1 MPKYLLN
8 LLNQHTS
15 QLVEVSEHRT
25 DKTDNRLI
33 IVIEG
38 KKYTVVRQTLTS
50 TQSITIGMIP
60 NLFQSGVPVCVELR
74 SELWNKKICLICFEH
89 IPEIPRQFFHSSQHF
104 SIPQLNFSV
113 CVFKKDLISIF
124 QAKNSDDCSHQYIAL
139 GHFNFMSFIEQFKRI
154 SSNEWRIPVLWKM
167 FVHSLCE
174 IGYFDFFDYNHFMSI
189 VFNLFQRMFSL
200 NEKRLPVRP
209 DVLKELF
216 FSFIQRLLMK
226 NSWFL
231 ICGELIRTVRSSA
244 LIDLFSDLQ
253 NPPIVNFIDRELG
266 FIGVS
271 KTSGVGNDFKLNF
284 FLVSLKTKE
293 VIPVGVEDRTW
304 YPDNGNGSQDD
315 ENIDDFDDGPLER
328 TVSYS
333 NPFYIMQ
340 GITLFGTHTLIIF
353 KLGSSITV
361 FIQRKD
367 GTFEYFNIYLL
378 ILLHALDND
387 EILDEWTFQFTRF
400 PYVGSSNL
408 TKGLEQCG
416 VLKILEGTATLE
428 EIYKFFYVSDF
439 GVVLKVLRQKLPEFQ
454 ERLHAHYSM
463 KYQEETNHEQKQ
475 GLIQYRC
482 NSRIYSIKSNRF
494 INDLVCFLT
503 PVLEQL
509 QERRDLTPEIIE
521 ILQFLKELFDF
532 FRPAPL
538 ALALALDM

>member
-1 MPKYLLN
+1 MAKDLLK
-8 LLNQHTS
+8 LLQQHTS
-15 QLVEVSEHRT
+15 QLVEVSEHIT
-25 DKTDNRLI
+25 DNTDNRLI
-33 IVIEG
+33 IVIKG
-38 KKYTVVRQTLTS
+38 IKYTVVRQTLTS
-50 TQSITIGMIP
+50 KQNITIGMIP

-74 SELWNKKICLICFEH
+74 SESWNKKICLICFEH
-89 IPEIPRQFFHSSQHF
+89 IPEIPRQFFHSYQHF

-113 CVFKKDLISIF
+113 CVFKEDFISMF
-124 QAKNSDDCSHQYIAL
+124 QAKNSNDCSHQYIAL
-139 GHFNFMSFIEQFKRI
+139 GHFNVMSFIEQFKWV
-154 SSNEWRIPVLWKM
+154 SSNEWRFQVLWGM
-167 FVHSLCE
+167 LVHSLFK
-174 IGYFDFFDYNHFMSI
+174 IGYFNFFDYNHFMSI
-189 VFNLFQRMFSL
+189 VFNLFQRMFNF
-200 NEKRLPVRP
+200 NEKRRPVHP
-209 DVLKELF
+209 GVLKELF

-231 ICGELIRTVRSSA
+231 ICGELILTGCSSD
-244 LIDLFSDLQ
+244 LINLFSDQQ
-253 NPPIVNFIDRELG
+253 NPPIVNFIDRDSG
-266 FIGVS
+266 FVGVS
-271 KTSGVGNDFKLNF
+271 KTSGFGEEFELNF
-284 FLVSLKTKE
+284 LLVSLETTK
-293 VIPVGVEDRTW
+293 VIRVGVENRTW
-304 YPDNGNGSQDD
+304 YPDNGSQDD

-333 NPFYIMQ
+333 NPIHIMQ
-340 GITLFGTHTLIIF
+340 GITLFGNQRLIIF

-367 GTFEYFNIYLL
+367 ETFEYFNIYLI
-378 ILLHALDND
+378 ILLHALDID
-387 EILDEWTFQFTRF
+387 EILDEWTFQFTHF

-416 VLKILEGTATLE
+416 VLPILGGPATLE
-428 EIYKFFYVSDF
+428 EIYHFFYVSDF
-439 GVVLKVLRQKLPEFQ
+439 GVVLKVLRQNLPEFQ

-463 KYQEETNHEQKQ
+463 KYQEEKNSEQKK

-482 NSRIYSIKSNRF
+482 NSRLRSSIQANRF
-494 INDLVCFLT
+494 IKDLVCFLT

>member
-1 MPKYLLN
+1 MTKYLRK
-8 LLNQHTS
+8 LLQEPTS

-33 IVIEG
+33 IMIEG
-38 KKYTVVRQTLTS
+38 KKYTVLRQTLTS

-74 SELWNKKICLICFEH
+74 SESWNKKICLICFEH

-113 CVFKKDLISIF
+113 CVFKEDFISIF

-139 GHFNFMSFIEQFKRI
+139 GHFNFMSFIEQFKWV
-154 SSNEWRIPVLWKM
+154 SSNEWRFQVLWGM
-167 FVHSLCE
+167 LVHSLFK
-174 IGYFDFFDYNHFMSI
+174 IGYFDFFNYNHFMSI

-200 NEKRLPVRP
+200 NENMRHVRL

-244 LIDLFSDLQ
+244 LIDLFSDPL

-271 KTSGVGNDFKLNF
+271 KTSGVGNDSKLNF
-284 FLVSLKTKE
+284 FLFSLKTKE

-304 YPDNGNGSQDD
+304 YPDIGD
-315 ENIDDFDDGPLER
+315 ESRGDNIDDDFDDGPLER
-328 TVSYS
+328 IPTPSKPES
-333 NPFYIMQ
+333 IQQ
-340 GITLFGTHTLIIF
+340 GILPFGHDRDLFVLIPDF
-353 KLGSSITV
+353 SIHV
-361 FIQRKD
+361 FIRRRPN
-367 GTFEYFNIYLL
+367 GTFEYFNIWLFV
-378 ILLHALDND
+378 LLHALETN
-387 EILDEWTFQFTRF
+387 ESLYQLTMNFTYLR
-400 PYVGSSNL
+400 YIGSSHL

-416 VLKILEGTATLE
+416 VLPILRGTATLE
-428 EIYKFFYVSDF
+428 EIYHFFYVSDF

-454 ERLHAHYSM
+454 ERLYEHYSM
-463 KYQEETNHEQKQ
+463 KYQEETNSEQKQ

-482 NSRIYSIKSNRF
+482 NSIISSIKSNRF
-494 INDLVCFLT
+494 IKEFMSFLT

-521 ILQFLKELFDF
+521 ILQFLKELFAF
-532 FRPAPL
+532 FTPAPL
-538 ALALALDM
+538 ALALDM